1 MVLPESQ
8 YANETDSELI
18 QRIKAKNWS
27 SVRTMLE
34 SKDAASSYV
43 TVLDQY
49 GNSALHTAI
58 GYKAPD
64 DILLNLIK
72 IYPDACK
79 IHGTVSVKFPP
90 EHLIIWP

>member
-1 MVLPESQ
+1 MVLSESQ

-18 QRIKAKNWS
+18 KLIKAKNWS
-27 SVRTMLE
+27 SVRTILE
-34 SKDAASSYV
+34 SEDASSCV
-43 TVLDQY
+43 KILDQY

-64 DILLNLIK
+64 EILLNLIK

-79 IHGTVSVKFPP
+79 IHGTVSKVA
-90 EHLIIWP
+90 ETLLWSLS